1 MCQAIGQNMSLD
13 IDMSMDMSDNM
24 SVQVSVIEYVQMS
37 NNQFARIQAS
47 HFVSQYVT
55 IPFSTHVSK

>member
-1 MCQAIGQNMSLD
+1 MSLD

>member
-1 MCQAIGQNMSLD
+1 MSLD

-37 NNQFARIQAS
+37 NNQFARI
-47 HFVSQYVT
+47 
-55 IPFSTHVSK
+55 